1 MRYTVY
7 VCSIHCTNS
16 LISTLAKNTNVTKSS
31 LPQNAHLTV
40 HFVPLVQ
47 CICGDALG
55 TFKCAVFFS
64 EMLLHFVLFQRCEF
78 LWIFDGCARAAYR
91 QSEDGGEASGNPA
104 KVRRRRKST
113 KIRNIRKLGFRTFY
127 KIIAWP

>member
-1 MRYTVY
+1 MIKEFDDVLPLCTV
-7 VCSIHCTNS
+7 
-16 LISTLAKNTNVTKSS
+16 LMQALRALKSTF
-31 LPQNAHLTV
+31 
-40 HFVPLVQ
+40 FVEV
-47 CICGDALG
+47 
-55 TFKCAVFFS
+55 
-64 EMLLHFVLFQRCEF
+64 LHFVLFQRCEF

-104 KVRRRRKST
+104 KVKRRKST

>member
-1 MRYTVY
+1 MIKEFDDHVLPLCTV
-7 VCSIHCTNS
+7 
-16 LISTLAKNTNVTKSS
+16 LMQALST
-31 LPQNAHLTV
+31 
-40 HFVPLVQ
+40 
-47 CICGDALG
+47 
-55 TFKCAVFFS
+55 KCFEKYIFF
-64 EMLLHFVLFQRCEF
+64 EVLHFVLFQRCEF

-104 KVRRRRKST
+104 KVKRRKNT